1 MSSKRQQNWLGIF
14 DTIRRFKKSNK
25 SKTRK
30 HYDHYTPP
38 NLRYRL
44 ARIAL
49 ADRTRLGFIGIL
61 TTIAIWTIY
70 DGEEWVGA
78 LFGVHKSIGFITLLV
93 IIVRIVWALINAS
106 KRPAADSFAA
116 KAGHLALYVLML
128 AVPVI
133 GMIRQYG
140 SGRGPLKVF
149 GVQVMQG
156 SPEKIEWMANLGN
169 MAHGKLGWLLF
180 ALVAGHIAM
189 VVVHRIQGHDVLY
202 RMIGRRS

>member
-1 MSSKRQQNWLGIF
+1 MTTTRPQTYDTVSRALHWL
-14 DTIRRFKKSNK
+14 TV
-25 SKTRK
+25 
-30 HYDHYTPP
+30 
-38 NLRYRL
+38 
-44 ARIAL
+44 
-49 ADRTRLGFIGIL
+49 LGFIGIL

-93 IIVRIVWALINAS
+93 IIVRIVWALLNAS

-156 SPEKIEWMANLGN
+156 SPEKSNGWPTSVTWRTANS
-169 MAHGKLGWLLF
+169 
-180 ALVAGHIAM
+180 AGCSSRWSPAT
-189 VVVHRIQGHDVLY
+189 
-202 RMIGRRS
+202 SPWSSSTAFKATTFCTA

>member
-1 MSSKRQQNWLGIF
+1 M
-14 DTIRRFKKSNK
+14 
-25 SKTRK
+25 
-30 HYDHYTPP
+30 
-38 NLRYRL
+38 
-44 ARIAL
+44 
-49 ADRTRLGFIGIL
+49 
-61 TTIAIWTIY
+61 
-70 DGEEWVGA
+70 
-78 LFGVHKSIGFITLLV
+78 
-93 IIVRIVWALINAS
+93 IIVRIVWALLNAS

-149 GVQVMQG
+149 GVEVMQG

>member
-1 MSSKRQQNWLGIF
+1 MTTTRPQTYDTVSRALHWL
-14 DTIRRFKKSNK
+14 TV
-25 SKTRK
+25 
-30 HYDHYTPP
+30 
-38 NLRYRL
+38 
-44 ARIAL
+44 
-49 ADRTRLGFIGIL
+49 LGFIGIL

-70 DGEEWVGA
+70 DGEEWVKS

-93 IIVRIVWALINAS
+93 IIVRIVWALLNAS

>member
-1 MSSKRQQNWLGIF
+1 MTATRPQTYDAVTRALHWL
-14 DTIRRFKKSNK
+14 TV
-25 SKTRK
+25 
-30 HYDHYTPP
+30 
-38 NLRYRL
+38 
-44 ARIAL
+44 
-49 ADRTRLGFIGIL
+49 LGFIGIL
-61 TTIAIWTIY
+61 STIAVWTIY
-70 DGEEWVGA
+70 DGEEWVKS
-78 LFGVHKSIGFITLLV
+78 LYGVHKSIGFITLLV
-93 IIVRIVWALINAS
+93 IVVRIVWALLNAS

-116 KAGHLALYVLML
+116 KAGHLALYVLMF

-149 GVQVMQG
+149 GVEVMQG
-156 SPEKIEWMANLGN
+156 SPEKIEWMSNLGN

-189 VVVHRIQGHDVLY
+189 VIVHRIQGHDVLY

>member
-1 MSSKRQQNWLGIF
+1 MTTTSS
-14 DTIRRFKKSNK
+14 
-25 SKTRK
+25 
-30 HYDHYTPP
+30 P

-44 ARIAL
+44 RAHCNWL
-49 ADRTRLGFIGIL
+49 TVLGFIGIL

-93 IIVRIVWALINAS
+93 IIVRIVWALLNAS

-116 KAGHLALYVLML
+116 KAGHPSLYVLMF

-140 SGRGPLKVF
+140 SAAAR
-149 GVQVMQG
+149 
-156 SPEKIEWMANLGN
+156 
-169 MAHGKLGWLLF
+169 
-180 ALVAGHIAM
+180 
-189 VVVHRIQGHDVLY
+189 
-202 RMIGRRS
+202 